1 MIRCVWGYCTNSKKD
16 VAGQPVNALDE
27 DIRKAR
33 DFIRKIYKKVVRS
46 RIHRLLRSVF
56 YP

>member
-16 VAGQPVNALDE
+16 VGGQPVNAIDE

-33 DFIRKIYKKVVRS
+33 EFIRKIYKIVRS
-46 RIHRLLRSVF
+46 KIHRLLRSVF